1 MKTTAVVTLAAMLG
15 SIAWAAA
22 KTDDQKVVACF
33 DVSGSNAMEVAVAKM
48 AASALFRSA
57 GVKLEWHTDRRSCNE
72 KRDQAIIVS
81 LSMDTPKNLRPG
93 ALAIARPFEGVHI
106 EVFYDRIASKAR
118 DLRPYL
124 LAYVVVHEITH
135 VLQAID
141 RHSDSGIM
149 KGQWGSQEYELMKGS
164 RLQFAEQD
172 AELIHDGM
180 AARGARRASGT
191 LPAEVRKPE

>member
-93 ALAIARPFEGVHI
+93 ALAIARPFGAVSSGTVH
-106 EVFYDRIASKAR
+106 RSGASPSPQSGAIVISSSR
-118 DLRPYL
+118 
-124 LAYVVVHEITH
+124 VVVSEVGQKI
-135 VLQAID
+135 
-141 RHSDSGIM
+141 SG
-149 KGQWGSQEYELMKGS
+149 
-164 RLQFAEQD
+164 
-172 AELIHDGM
+172 
-180 AARGARRASGT
+180 GT
-191 LPAEVRKPE
+191 K